1 MHTVLAQCKVEQIEI
16 RYLCQLTSAGCNDI
30 DVRKS
35 SWRTCITAGNVLG
48 ETCPLCTHQFFS
60 NLLSPHS
67 SGYSNT
73 SPTFCLFFLLFFF
86 FLHSSSLA
94 LSLKHKYW
102 FIHTKW
108 VKVSSTQQLNNAL
121 FAPVSMTLQ
130 DFQGRIPGQMRTK
143 KANKIRT
150 KIKKTLIQVLSVMIL

>member
-1 MHTVLAQCKVEQIEI
+1 MHTVLAQCKVVQIEI

-73 SPTFCLFFLLFFF
+73 SPTFCFFFFF
-86 FLHSSSLA
+86 FLHLSSLA

-102 FIHTKW
+102 FIHTEW
-108 VKVSSTQQLNNAL
+108 VRVSSTQQLNNAL
-121 FAPVSMTLQ
+121 FTPVSPTLQ
-130 DFQGRIPGQMRTK
+130 DFQGRISGYMRTK
-143 KANKIRT
+143 KANKIR
-150 KIKKTLIQVLSVMIL
+150 KKKPSKHWHIIKVLSVKIP

>member
-1 MHTVLAQCKVEQIEI
+1 MHTVLAQCKVVQIEI

-73 SPTFCLFFLLFFF
+73 SPTFCFFFLLFFAF
-86 FLHSSSLA
+86 V
-94 LSLKHKYW
+94 LSCTLSQTQVL
-102 FIHTKW
+102 IHPHR
-108 VKVSSTQQLNNAL
+108 VSSTQQLNNAL
-121 FAPVSMTLQ
+121 FTPVSPTLQ
-130 DFQGRIPGQMRTK
+130 DFQGRISGYMRTK
-143 KANKIRT
+143 KANKIR
-150 KIKKTLIQVLSVMIL
+150 KKKNLKTLTHY

>member
-1 MHTVLAQCKVEQIEI
+1 MHTVLAQCKVVQIEI

-73 SPTFCLFFLLFFF
+73 SPTFCFFFLLFFAF
-86 FLHSSSLA
+86 V
-94 LSLKHKYW
+94 LSCTLSQTQVL
-102 FIHTKW
+102 IHPHR
-108 VKVSSTQQLNNAL
+108 VSSTQQLNNAL
-121 FAPVSMTLQ
+121 FTPVSPTLQ
-130 DFQGRIPGQMRTK
+130 DFQGRISGYMRTK
-143 KANKIRT
+143 KANKIR
-150 KIKKTLIQVLSVMIL
+150 KKKSSKHWHIIKVLSVKIP